1 MLQKIKNFFWA
12 LKRWNLKVV
21 IDACILLDDK
31 DLEKLKY
38 LHYVFIPRAVL
49 EQINR
54 LAINVNAEDTSEMR
68 GQQMAIKIQSL
79 VLNKIRSKKWQ
90 IAGST
95 GTGLLQSI
103 ENKKIGEFGKAV
115 VEQLEKLYKRKK
127 EIWNGKRKKLELA
140 PLQFDSKLILRDL
153 IGSTD
158 LRIIAS
164 CLNLKRKNKNV
175 ILITRDKTLVILA
188 QALGINVKQSVN
200 DL

>member
-21 IDACILLDDK
+21 VDACILLDDK

-38 LHYVFIPRAVL
+38 LYHVFIPRAVL

-54 LAINVNAEDTSEMR
+54 LAINANAEDTSEMR

-79 VLNKIRSKKWQ
+79 VLNKIRSQKWQ

-175 ILITRDKTLVILA
+175 ILITRDKTLAILA